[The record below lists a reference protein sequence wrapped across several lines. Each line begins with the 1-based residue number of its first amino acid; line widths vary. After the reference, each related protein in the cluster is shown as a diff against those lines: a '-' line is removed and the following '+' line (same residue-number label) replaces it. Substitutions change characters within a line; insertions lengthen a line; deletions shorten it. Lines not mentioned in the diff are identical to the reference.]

1 MDDGHAA
8 TSAVAAADGDFDDG
22 ADGGDDDVVLLAARD
37 PLKVPAILYLDSLLP
52 VPKPLYQR
60 LTQYLQEAWAARY
73 PPPHPR
79 SRMKWSKPPYIGGL
93 VGPPPPRSLV
103 NSAGFNLLGS
113 SGSTRDSRA
122 HHVDDD
128 PLYEMKVPEQ
138 KNGCDCGLFLLEY
151 TERFCHDG
159 PALLRKWFQAQE
171 AKRALAAAS
180 GLPVKAT
187 ATRASAGAN
196 TRFEDILF
204 KGWKITGMNQKRNQ
218 MLERIKSQGAHSKEQ
233 QHASDASRV
242 RSCWIPMTHFLL
254 CFFFLLLCCA
264 QLKSALWRG
273 SGMPNSSKSNISNRR
288 IATPPSCAPC
298 RTALLP

>member
-1 MDDGHAA
+1 M
-8 TSAVAAADGDFDDG
+8 
-22 ADGGDDDVVLLAARD
+22 R
-37 PLKVPAILYLDSLLP
+37 
-52 VPKPLYQR
+52 
-60 LTQYLQEAWAARY
+60 
-73 PPPHPR
+73 
-79 SRMKWSKPPYIGGL
+79 WSKPPYIGGL
-93 VGPPPPRSLV
+93 VGPRSLA
-103 NSAGFNLLGS
+103 NSAEFNLLGS

-218 MLERIKSQGAHSKEQ
+218 MLERIKSQGARSK
-233 QHASDASRV
+233 
-242 RSCWIPMTHFLL
+242 
-254 CFFFLLLCCA
+254 
-264 QLKSALWRG
+264 
-273 SGMPNSSKSNISNRR
+273 
-288 IATPPSCAPC
+288 
-298 RTALLP
+298 